1 MHYVSVI
8 FNTDQIIFAV
18 TEIEEMRKQMEE
30 EMKKNQEEMEAMKKS
45 WEERMKEQNN
55 ANAVSRWLLIF
66 FLIVK
71 VI

>member
-55 ANAVSRWLLIF
+55 ANAVSRR
-66 FLIVK
+66 
-71 VI
+71 

>member
-55 ANAVSRWLLIF
+55 ANAVSRRWLIF